1 MRSGKG
7 SREVP
12 EPLCHLRLAL
22 ALGEPLG
29 MFGDQAWQQRELLSP
44 FISFCELIL
53 KRGPTPLTSF
63 KLCSY
68 FTPLVCTQGL
78 AALFRIKCPPLS
90 PSRPSPCALSR
101 RYPPQKPCSRP
112 SWTYV
117 SCLLICPRFS
127 L

>member
-29 MFGDQAWQQRELLSP
+29 MFGDQAWQQRELLSL

-53 KRGPTPLTSF
+53 KRGPAPLTSF
-63 KLCSY
+63 KLCPILH
-68 FTPLVCTQGL
+68 TW
-78 AALFRIKCPPLS
+78 
-90 PSRPSPCALSR
+90 CAPKAWLH
-101 RYPPQKPCSRP
+101 
-112 SWTYV
+112 
-117 SCLLICPRFS
+117 FS
-127 L
+127 ISNVL